1 MIKKSW
7 ISYFP
12 AHHEGHKAILLTAGL
27 NVTDVHS
34 NIRVQSETPRALHLP
49 SRVPAEIVA
58 SSELRVLN
66 RRQMMA
72 VWILCAPQLALVAW
86 FRDTDCAFV
95 VGAASVVTAVIWGW
109 IFNKDGKLGVFSQN
123 MKYKSE

>member
-66 RRQMMA
+66 RRQMMT